1 MKRLSI
7 LGSTGSIGVNTL
19 DVVRR
24 FQDHFSV
31 VGLAAGQNVN
41 LLRQQ
46 ALEFRPKLVSVSEP
60 ALAAQLASELK
71 REGIQVVCGEEGLI
85 EIAAYPNS
93 DLVLCALVGARGFLP
108 TLRAL
113 SIGKD
118 VALANKEALVVAGP
132 IIAREAAR
140 NHARLLPVDS
150 EHSAIWQCL
159 EGAKK
164 ESVRKLILTA
174 SGGPFFRRDLDSFSS
189 ITMLEALE
197 HPNWRM
203 GKKITIDSATLMNKG
218 LEMIEAHYLFD
229 EPPEKLDVVI
239 HPQSVVHSMVEFVD
253 GSVLAQLGNADMRLP
268 IQHALTYPERWEN
281 DLPSVNLTS
290 IRTLEFFEPDLEK
303 FPCLQ
308 LAHEGLRLGG
318 SMTAVLNAANEVAV
332 ENFLMERIPFTSIPQ
347 IVDSTMQKHVTK
359 LNPSLDDI
367 LEADRWA
374 REQAGNT
381 VAHLVG

>member
-1 MKRLSI
+1 MKTLSI

-24 FQDHFSV
+24 FKDRFSV
-31 VGLAAGQNVN
+31 VGLAAGQNIN

-46 ALEFRPKLVSVSEP
+46 ALEFRPKLVSVSKHT
-60 ALAAQLASELK
+60 LAEELAPELK
-71 REGIQVVCGEEGLI
+71 REGIRVVCGEEGLI
-85 EIAAYPNS
+85 EVAAHPEA
-93 DLVLCALVGARGFLP
+93 DLVLSALVGARGFLP

-132 IIAREAAR
+132 IIAKEAAR
-140 NHARLLPVDS
+140 SQARLLPVDS

-174 SGGPFFRRDLDSFSS
+174 SGGPFLRRDLNSFSS
-189 ITMLEALE
+189 ITMYEALE

-229 EPPEKLDVVI
+229 EPPEKLEVVI

-253 GSVLAQLGNADMRLP
+253 GSVIAQLGNADMRLP

-281 DLPSVNLTS
+281 DLPSINLTS

-308 LAHEGLRLGG
+308 LAHEALRLGG
-318 SMTAVLNAANEVAV
+318 SMTAVLNAANEIAV

-347 IVDSTMQKHVTK
+347 IVESTMQKHVTK
-359 LNPSLDDI
+359 MNPSLDDI
-367 LEADRWA
+367 LEADRWS
-374 REQAGNT
+374 REQAVSA

>member
-24 FQDHFSV
+24 FKDRFSV
-31 VGLAAGQNVN
+31 VGLAAGQNIN

-46 ALEFRPKLVSVSEP
+46 ALEFRPKLVSVSERT
-60 ALAAQLASELK
+60 LARELARDLK
-71 REGIQVVCGEEGLI
+71 REGIQVVCGDEGLI
-85 EIAAYPNS
+85 EVAAHPEA
-93 DLVLCALVGARGFLP
+93 DLVLSALVGARGFLP

-132 IIAREAAR
+132 IIANEAAR
-140 NHARLLPVDS
+140 SRARLLPVDS

-174 SGGPFFRRDLDSFSS
+174 SGGPFFRRDLNTFSS
-189 ITMLEALE
+189 ITIEEALE

-229 EPPEKLDVVI
+229 EPPDKLDVVI

-253 GSVLAQLGNADMRLP
+253 GSVIAQLGNADMRLP

-281 DLPSVNLTS
+281 DLPSVNLTT
-290 IRTLEFFEPDLEK
+290 IRTLEFFEPDLKK

-308 LAHEGLRLGG
+308 LAYEGLRLGG

-332 ENFLMERIPFTSIPQ
+332 ENFLMKRIPFTSIPN
-347 IVDSTMQKHVTK
+347 IVESTMQKHATQT
-359 LNPSLDDI
+359 NPSLEDI
-367 LEADRWA
+367 LEADRWS
-374 REQAGNT
+374 REQAT
-381 VAHLVG
+381 QVVAHLVG

>member
-1 MKRLSI
+1 MKTLSI

-24 FQDHFSV
+24 FKDRFSV
-31 VGLAAGQNVN
+31 VGLAAGQNIN

-46 ALEFRPKLVSVSEP
+46 ALEFRPKLVSVSKHT
-60 ALAAQLASELK
+60 LAEELAPELK
-71 REGIQVVCGEEGLI
+71 REGIRVVCGEEGLI
-85 EIAAYPNS
+85 EVAAHPEA
-93 DLVLCALVGARGFLP
+93 DLVLSALVGARGFLP

-132 IIAREAAR
+132 IIAKEAAR
-140 NHARLLPVDS
+140 SQARLLPVDS

-174 SGGPFFRRDLDSFSS
+174 SGGPFLRRDLNSFSS
-189 ITMLEALE
+189 ITMYEALE

-229 EPPEKLDVVI
+229 EPPEKLEVVI

-253 GSVLAQLGNADMRLP
+253 GSVIAQLGNADMRLP

-281 DLPSVNLTS
+281 DLPSINLTS

-308 LAHEGLRLGG
+308 LAHEALLLGG
-318 SMTAVLNAANEVAV
+318 SMTAVLNAANEIAV

-347 IVDSTMQKHVTK
+347 IVESTMQKHVTK
-359 LNPSLDDI
+359 MNPSLDDI
-367 LEADRWA
+367 LEADRWS
-374 REQAGNT
+374 REQAVSA